1 MYKIKKYIK
10 YLLFIKIF
18 IISTLNAEEKIN
30 FNLGISADEKIL
42 SDIDNF
48 NYEKPLLN
56 FEKYL
61 NEKTIEKINFY
72 IKTNSLDKKSNDNIV
87 VNKTNKKSPLKK
99 LVEKF
104 NKKETQ
110 INWYNNFLNE
120 SDIQKRISDQDISIS
135 PTSINLPEGSGN
147 AILGEK
153 IYQAKCLSCHGTE
166 GKAEELDQKVES
178 LRGGQNS
185 IKIIAFESLSGGLG
199 SLSSEMPIRSV
210 GSFWP
215 HATTLFD
222 YIRRAMPYFEPQ
234 SLTNEEAYSVTAYIL
249 FINNIINKEYEL
261 NSSSLQNIN
270 MPNKA
275 GFIDS
280 WGPDWWREWL
290 HQKYNIIFTISLLS
304 LIILISISAQKLTK
318 NKLIISNLKIF
329 ITGAILVWFG
339 VFQGFQFGIKK
350 VYSSYNELKISNGI
364 WDNILFEPIFII
376 LSSFIFISTLIWGR
390 GIFCGW
396 VCPFGTIQDIIYKI
410 AKILKLNKFD
420 IPDYIHHKL
429 IYTKYVLLILMVS
442 TSFYVT
448 GNNLLL
454 HIEPFETIFVHK
466 FNTSTILI
474 LWTLTVLSF
483 VFFIERGF
491 CKYLCPTGAAL
502 SLTSQLQVI
511 NWLIPNKSCN
521 NKSCLACNPHC
532 PTKAIKHDGSINE
545 KECIQCLSCQI
556 VFNDKNI
563 VCINKKAKASIRKK
577 ILLD

>member
-1 MYKIKKYIK
+1 MYKLKKFIK

-18 IISTLNAEEKIN
+18 FISTLNAEEKIN
-30 FNLGISADEKIL
+30 FNLGISVNETIL
-42 SDIDNF
+42 SEIDN
-48 NYEKPLLN
+48 NDYEKNLLN

-61 NEKTIEKINFY
+61 NEKTIEKINFN
-72 IKTNSLDKKSNDNIV
+72 IKSNSINKISNNKIIKNRTEKKSL
-87 VNKTNKKSPLKK
+87 LKK
-99 LVEKF
+99 LTDNF

-110 INWYNNFLNE
+110 LNWYNNSLNE
-120 SDIQKRISDQDISIS
+120 SDIQKRISEQDISIS
-135 PTSINLPEGSGN
+135 PTSINLPEGNGN

-166 GKAEELDQKVES
+166 GKAEQLDQRIES

-185 IKIIAFESLSGGLG
+185 LKIIAFESLSGGLG

-234 SLTNEEAYSVTAYIL
+234 SLTNEESYAVTAYVL

-261 NSSSLQNIN
+261 NASSLQNIN

-290 HQKYNIIFTISLLS
+290 HQKYNIIFTITLLL
-304 LIILISISAQKLTK
+304 LIIIISISAQKLTK
-318 NKLIISNLKIF
+318 NKSIISNLKIF
-329 ITGAILVWFG
+329 ITSTILVWFG
-339 VFQGFQFGIKK
+339 VFQSFQFGTQK
-350 VYSSYNELKISNGI
+350 VYSSYHELKINNGI

-376 LSSFIFISTLIWGR
+376 LTSFIIISTLIWGR

-396 VCPFGTIQDIIYKI
+396 ICPFGTMQDIMYKI
-410 AKILKLNKFD
+410 TKILKLNKFD
-420 IPDYIHHKL
+420 IPDKIHYKL
-429 IYTKYVLLILMVS
+429 IYTKYIILLLMVS
-442 TSFYVT
+442 TTFYTT

-454 HIEPFETIFVHK
+454 HIEPFETIFIHK

-491 CKYLCPTGAAL
+491 CKYLCPTGGAL
-502 SLTSQLQVI
+502 ALVTQLQVI

-556 VFNDKNI
+556 VFNDKNT
-563 VCINKKAKASIRKK
+563 VCINKKIKASIRKK
-577 ILLD
+577 ILQD

>member
-1 MYKIKKYIK
+1 MYKLKKFIK

-18 IISTLNAEEKIN
+18 FISTLNAEEKIN
-30 FNLGISADEKIL
+30 FNLGISVNETIL
-42 SDIDNF
+42 SEIDKNDY
-48 NYEKPLLN
+48 NKNLLN

-61 NEKTIEKINFY
+61 NEKTIEKINFN
-72 IKTNSLDKKSNDNIV
+72 IKSNSINKISNNKIIKNRTEKKSL
-87 VNKTNKKSPLKK
+87 LKK
-99 LVEKF
+99 LTDNF

-110 INWYNNFLNE
+110 LNWYNNSLNE
-120 SDIQKRISDQDISIS
+120 SDIQKRISEQDISIS
-135 PTSINLPEGSGN
+135 PTSINLPEGNGN

-166 GKAEELDQKVES
+166 GKAEQLDQRIES

-185 IKIIAFESLSGGLG
+185 LKIIAFESLSGGLG

-234 SLTNEEAYSVTAYIL
+234 SLTNEESYAVTAYVL

-261 NSSSLQNIN
+261 NASSLQNIN

-290 HQKYNIIFTISLLS
+290 HQKYNIIFTITLLL
-304 LIILISISAQKLTK
+304 LIIIISISAQKLTK
-318 NKLIISNLKIF
+318 NKSIISNLKIF
-329 ITGAILVWFG
+329 ITSTILVWFG
-339 VFQGFQFGIKK
+339 VFQSFQFGTQK
-350 VYSSYNELKISNGI
+350 VYSSYHELKINNGI
-364 WDNILFEPIFII
+364 WDNILFEPTFII
-376 LSSFIFISTLIWGR
+376 LTSFIIISTLIWGR

-396 VCPFGTIQDIIYKI
+396 ICPFGTMQDIMYKI
-410 AKILKLNKFD
+410 TKILKLNKFD
-420 IPDYIHHKL
+420 IPDKIHHKL
-429 IYTKYVLLILMVS
+429 IYTKYIILLLMVS
-442 TSFYVT
+442 TTFYTT

-454 HIEPFETIFVHK
+454 HIEPFETIFIHK

-474 LWTLTVLSF
+474 LWTLTVLCF

-491 CKYLCPTGAAL
+491 CKYLCPTGGAL
-502 SLTSQLQVI
+502 ALVTQLQVI

-556 VFNDKNI
+556 VFNDKNT
-563 VCINKKAKASIRKK
+563 VCINKKIKASIRKK
-577 ILLD
+577 IL

>member
-1 MYKIKKYIK
+1 MCKIKKFIK

-18 IISTLNAEEKIN
+18 FISTLNAEEKIN
-30 FNLGISADEKIL
+30 FNLGISVNEKIL
-42 SDIDNF
+42 SEIDN
-48 NYEKPLLN
+48 NDYEKNLLN

-61 NEKTIEKINFY
+61 NEKTIEKINFN
-72 IKTNSLDKKSNDNIV
+72 IKSNSINKISNNKIIENRTDKKSL
-87 VNKTNKKSPLKK
+87 LKI
-99 LVEKF
+99 LTENF

-110 INWYNNFLNE
+110 LNWYNNSLNE
-120 SDIQKRISDQDISIS
+120 SDIQKRISEQDISIS
-135 PTSINLPEGSGN
+135 PTSINLPEGNGN

-153 IYQAKCLSCHGTE
+153 VYQAKCLSCHGTE
-166 GKAEELDQKVES
+166 GKAEQLDQRIES

-185 IKIIAFESLSGGLG
+185 LKIIAFESLSGGLG

-234 SLTNEEAYSVTAYIL
+234 SLTNEESYAVTAYVL

-261 NSSSLQNIN
+261 NASSLQNIN

-290 HQKYNIIFTISLLS
+290 HQKYNIIFTITLLL
-304 LIILISISAQKLTK
+304 LIIIISISAQKLTK
-318 NKLIISNLKIF
+318 NKSIISNLKIF
-329 ITGAILVWFG
+329 ITSTILVWFG
-339 VFQGFQFGIKK
+339 VFQSFQFGTQK
-350 VYSSYNELKISNGI
+350 VYSSYHELKINNGI

-376 LSSFIFISTLIWGR
+376 LTSFIIISTLIWGR

-396 VCPFGTIQDIIYKI
+396 ICPFGTIQDIMYKI
-410 AKILKLNKFD
+410 TKILKLNKFD
-420 IPDYIHHKL
+420 IPDKIHHKL
-429 IYTKYVLLILMVS
+429 IYTKYIILLLMVS
-442 TSFYVT
+442 TTFYTT

-454 HIEPFETIFVHK
+454 HIEPFETIFIHK

-474 LWTLTVLSF
+474 LWTLTVLCF

-502 SLTSQLQVI
+502 ALVTQLQVI

-556 VFNDKNI
+556 VFNDKNT
-563 VCINKKAKASIRKK
+563 VCINKKIKASIRKK
-577 ILLD
+577 IL

>member
-1 MYKIKKYIK
+1 MYKIKKFIK

-18 IISTLNAEEKIN
+18 FISTLNAEEKIN
-30 FNLGISADEKIL
+30 FNLGISVNETIL
-42 SDIDNF
+42 SEIDKNDY
-48 NYEKPLLN
+48 NKNLLN

-61 NEKTIEKINFY
+61 NEKTIEKINFN
-72 IKTNSLDKKSNDNIV
+72 IKSNSINKISNNKIIKNRTEKKSL
-87 VNKTNKKSPLKK
+87 LKK
-99 LVEKF
+99 LTDNF

-110 INWYNNFLNE
+110 LNWYNNSLNE
-120 SDIQKRISDQDISIS
+120 SDIQKRISEQDISIS
-135 PTSINLPEGSGN
+135 PTSINLPEGNGN

-166 GKAEELDQKVES
+166 GKAEQLDQRIES

-185 IKIIAFESLSGGLG
+185 LKIIAFESLSGGLG

-234 SLTNEEAYSVTAYIL
+234 SLTNEESYAVTAYVL

-261 NSSSLQNIN
+261 NASSLQNIN

-290 HQKYNIIFTISLLS
+290 HQKYNIIFTITLLL
-304 LIILISISAQKLTK
+304 LIIIISISAQKLTK
-318 NKLIISNLKIF
+318 NKSIISNLKIT
-329 ITGAILVWFG
+329 ITSTILVWFG
-339 VFQGFQFGIKK
+339 IFQNFQFGTQK
-350 VYSSYNELKISNGI
+350 VYSSYHELKINNGI

-376 LSSFIFISTLIWGR
+376 LTSFIIISTLIWGR

-396 VCPFGTIQDIIYKI
+396 ICPFGTIQDIMYKI
-410 AKILKLNKFD
+410 TKILKLNKFD
-420 IPDYIHHKL
+420 IPDKIHHKL
-429 IYTKYVLLILMVS
+429 IYTKYIILLLMVS
-442 TSFYVT
+442 TTFYTT

-454 HIEPFETIFVHK
+454 HIEPFETIFIHK

-502 SLTSQLQVI
+502 ALVTQLQVI

-556 VFNDKNI
+556 VFNDKNT
-563 VCINKKAKASIRKK
+563 VCINKKIKASIRKK
-577 ILLD
+577 IL

>member
-1 MYKIKKYIK
+1 MYKIKKFIK

-18 IISTLNAEEKIN
+18 FISTLNAEEKIN
-30 FNLGISADEKIL
+30 FNLGISVNETIL
-42 SDIDNF
+42 SEIDN
-48 NYEKPLLN
+48 NDYEKNLLN

-61 NEKTIEKINFY
+61 NEKTIEKINFN
-72 IKTNSLDKKSNDNIV
+72 IKSNSINKISNNKIIENRTDKKSL
-87 VNKTNKKSPLKK
+87 LKI
-99 LVEKF
+99 LTENF

-110 INWYNNFLNE
+110 LNWYNNSLNE
-120 SDIQKRISDQDISIS
+120 SDIQKRISEQDISIS
-135 PTSINLPEGSGN
+135 PTSINLPEGNGN

-153 IYQAKCLSCHGTE
+153 VYQAKCLSCHGTE
-166 GKAEELDQKVES
+166 GKAEQLDQRIES

-185 IKIIAFESLSGGLG
+185 LKIIAFESLSGGLG

-234 SLTNEEAYSVTAYIL
+234 SLTNEESYAVTAYVL

-261 NSSSLQNIN
+261 NASSLQNIN

-290 HQKYNIIFTISLLS
+290 HQKYNIIFTITLLL
-304 LIILISISAQKLTK
+304 LIIIISISAQKLTK
-318 NKLIISNLKIF
+318 NKSIISNLKIF
-329 ITGAILVWFG
+329 ITSTILVWFG
-339 VFQGFQFGIKK
+339 IFQNFQFGTQK
-350 VYSSYNELKISNGI
+350 VYSSYHELKINNGI

-376 LSSFIFISTLIWGR
+376 LTSFIIISTLIWGR

-396 VCPFGTIQDIIYKI
+396 ICPFGTMQDIMYKI
-410 AKILKLNKFD
+410 TKILKLNKFD
-420 IPDYIHHKL
+420 IPDKIHHKL
-429 IYTKYVLLILMVS
+429 IYTKYIILLLMVS
-442 TSFYVT
+442 TTFYTT

-454 HIEPFETIFVHK
+454 HIEPFETIFIHK

-491 CKYLCPTGAAL
+491 CKYLCPTGGAL
-502 SLTSQLQVI
+502 ALVTQLQVI

-556 VFNDKNI
+556 VFNDKNT
-563 VCINKKAKASIRKK
+563 VCINKKIKASIRKK
-577 ILLD
+577 IL

>member
-1 MYKIKKYIK
+1 MYKLKKFIK

-18 IISTLNAEEKIN
+18 FISTLNAEEKIN
-30 FNLGISADEKIL
+30 FNLGISVNETIL
-42 SDIDNF
+42 SEIDN
-48 NYEKPLLN
+48 NDYEKNLLN

-61 NEKTIEKINFY
+61 NEKTIEKINFN
-72 IKTNSLDKKSNDNIV
+72 IKSNSINKISNNKIIENRTEKKSL
-87 VNKTNKKSPLKK
+87 LKK
-99 LVEKF
+99 LTDNF

-110 INWYNNFLNE
+110 LNWYNNSLNE
-120 SDIQKRISDQDISIS
+120 SDIQKRISEQDISIS
-135 PTSINLPEGSGN
+135 PTSINLPEGNGN

-166 GKAEELDQKVES
+166 GKAEQLDQRIES

-185 IKIIAFESLSGGLG
+185 LKIIAFESLSGGLG

-234 SLTNEEAYSVTAYIL
+234 SLTNEESYAVTAYVL

-261 NSSSLQNIN
+261 NASSLQNIN

-290 HQKYNIIFTISLLS
+290 HQKYNIIFTVTLLL
-304 LIILISISAQKLTK
+304 LIIIISISAQKLTK
-318 NKLIISNLKIF
+318 NKSIISNLKIF
-329 ITGAILVWFG
+329 ITSTILVWFG
-339 VFQGFQFGIKK
+339 VFQSFQFGTQK
-350 VYSSYNELKISNGI
+350 VYSSYHELKINNGI

-376 LSSFIFISTLIWGR
+376 LTSFIIISTLIWGR

-396 VCPFGTIQDIIYKI
+396 ICPFGTIQDIMYKI
-410 AKILKLNKFD
+410 TKILKLNKFD
-420 IPDYIHHKL
+420 IPDKIHHKL
-429 IYTKYVLLILMVS
+429 IYTKYIILLLMVS
-442 TSFYVT
+442 TTFYTT

-454 HIEPFETIFVHK
+454 HIEPFETIFIHK

-474 LWTLTVLSF
+474 LWTLTVLCF

-502 SLTSQLQVI
+502 ALVTQLQVI

-556 VFNDKNI
+556 VFNDKNT
-563 VCINKKAKASIRKK
+563 VCINKKIKASIRKK
-577 ILLD
+577 IL

>member
-1 MYKIKKYIK
+1 MYKLKKFIK

-18 IISTLNAEEKIN
+18 FISTLNAEEKIN
-30 FNLGISADEKIL
+30 FNLGISVNETIL
-42 SDIDNF
+42 SEIDN
-48 NYEKPLLN
+48 NDYEKNLLN

-61 NEKTIEKINFY
+61 NEKTIEKINFN
-72 IKTNSLDKKSNDNIV
+72 IKSNSINKISNNKIIKNRTEKKSL
-87 VNKTNKKSPLKK
+87 LKK
-99 LVEKF
+99 LTDNF

-110 INWYNNFLNE
+110 LNWYNNSLNE
-120 SDIQKRISDQDISIS
+120 SDIQKRISEQDISIS
-135 PTSINLPEGSGN
+135 PTSINLPEGNGN

-153 IYQAKCLSCHGTE
+153 VYQAKCLSCHGTE
-166 GKAEELDQKVES
+166 GKAEQLDQRIES

-185 IKIIAFESLSGGLG
+185 LKIIAFESLSGGLG

-234 SLTNEEAYSVTAYIL
+234 SLTNEESYAVTAYVL

-261 NSSSLQNIN
+261 NASSLQNIN

-290 HQKYNIIFTISLLS
+290 HQKYNIIFTITLLL
-304 LIILISISAQKLTK
+304 LIIIISISAQKLTK
-318 NKLIISNLKIF
+318 NKSIISNLKIF
-329 ITGAILVWFG
+329 ITSTILVWFG
-339 VFQGFQFGIKK
+339 VFQSFQFGTQK
-350 VYSSYNELKISNGI
+350 VYSSYHELKINNGI
-364 WDNILFEPIFII
+364 WDNILFEPTFII
-376 LSSFIFISTLIWGR
+376 LTSFIIISTLIWGR

-396 VCPFGTIQDIIYKI
+396 ICPFGTIQDIMYKI
-410 AKILKLNKFD
+410 TKILKLNKFD
-420 IPDYIHHKL
+420 IPDKIHHKL
-429 IYTKYVLLILMVS
+429 IYTKYIILLLMVS
-442 TSFYVT
+442 TTFYTT

-454 HIEPFETIFVHK
+454 HIEPFETIFIHK

-491 CKYLCPTGAAL
+491 CKYLCPTGGAL
-502 SLTSQLQVI
+502 ALVTQLQVI

-556 VFNDKNI
+556 VFNDKNT
-563 VCINKKAKASIRKK
+563 VCINKKIKASIRKK
-577 ILLD
+577 IL

>member
-1 MYKIKKYIK
+1 MYKLKKFIK

-18 IISTLNAEEKIN
+18 FISTLNAEEKIN
-30 FNLGISADEKIL
+30 FNLGISVNETIL
-42 SDIDNF
+42 SEIDN
-48 NYEKPLLN
+48 NDYEKNLLN

-61 NEKTIEKINFY
+61 NKKTIEKINFN
-72 IKTNSLDKKSNDNIV
+72 IKSNSINKISNNKIIENRTDKKSL
-87 VNKTNKKSPLKK
+87 LKK
-99 LVEKF
+99 LTDNF

-110 INWYNNFLNE
+110 LNWYNNSLNE
-120 SDIQKRISDQDISIS
+120 LDIQKRISEQDISIS
-135 PTSINLPEGSGN
+135 PTSINLPEGNGN

-166 GKAEELDQKVES
+166 GKAEQLDQRIES

-185 IKIIAFESLSGGLG
+185 LKIIAFESLSGGLG

-234 SLTNEEAYSVTAYIL
+234 SLTNEESYAVTAYVL

-261 NSSSLQNIN
+261 NASSLQNIN

-290 HQKYNIIFTISLLS
+290 HQKYNIIFTITLLL
-304 LIILISISAQKLTK
+304 LIIIISISAQKLTK
-318 NKLIISNLKIF
+318 NKSIISNLKIF
-329 ITGAILVWFG
+329 ITSTILVWFG
-339 VFQGFQFGIKK
+339 VFQSFQFGTQK
-350 VYSSYNELKISNGI
+350 VYSSYHELKINNGI

-376 LSSFIFISTLIWGR
+376 LTSFIIISTLIWGR

-396 VCPFGTIQDIIYKI
+396 ICPFGTIQDIMYKI
-410 AKILKLNKFD
+410 TKILKLNKFD
-420 IPDYIHHKL
+420 IPDKIHHKL
-429 IYTKYVLLILMVS
+429 IYTKYIILLLMVS
-442 TSFYVT
+442 TTFYTT

-454 HIEPFETIFVHK
+454 HIEPFETIFIHK

-474 LWTLTVLSF
+474 LWTLTVLCF
-483 VFFIERGF
+483 IFFIERGF

-502 SLTSQLQVI
+502 ALVTQLQVI

-556 VFNDKNI
+556 VFNDKNT
-563 VCINKKAKASIRKK
+563 VCINKKIKASIRKK
-577 ILLD
+577 IL

>member
-1 MYKIKKYIK
+1 MYKLKKFIK

-18 IISTLNAEEKIN
+18 FISTLNAEEKIN
-30 FNLGISADEKIL
+30 FNLGISVNQTIL
-42 SDIDNF
+42 SEIDN
-48 NYEKPLLN
+48 NDYEKNLLN

-61 NEKTIEKINFY
+61 NEKTIEKINFN
-72 IKTNSLDKKSNDNIV
+72 IKSNSINKISNNKIIENRTKKKSL
-87 VNKTNKKSPLKK
+87 LKK
-99 LVEKF
+99 LTDNF

-110 INWYNNFLNE
+110 LNWYNNSLNE

-135 PTSINLPEGSGN
+135 PTSINLPEGNGN

-153 IYQAKCLSCHGTE
+153 VYQAKCLSCHGTE
-166 GKAEELDQKVES
+166 GKAEQLDQRIES

-185 IKIIAFESLSGGLG
+185 LKIIAFESLSGGLG

-234 SLTNEEAYSVTAYIL
+234 SLTNEESYAVTAYVL

-261 NSSSLQNIN
+261 NASSLQNIN

-290 HQKYNIIFTISLLS
+290 HQKYNIIFTITLLL
-304 LIILISISAQKLTK
+304 LIIIISISAQKLTK
-318 NKLIISNLKIF
+318 NKSIISNLKIF
-329 ITGAILVWFG
+329 ITSTILVWFG
-339 VFQGFQFGIKK
+339 IFQSFQFGTQK
-350 VYSSYNELKISNGI
+350 VYSSYHELKINNGI

-376 LSSFIFISTLIWGR
+376 LTSFIIISTLIWGR

-396 VCPFGTIQDIIYKI
+396 ICPFGTIQDIMYKI
-410 AKILKLNKFD
+410 TKILKLNKFD
-420 IPDYIHHKL
+420 IPDKIHHKL
-429 IYTKYVLLILMVS
+429 IYTKYIILLLMVS
-442 TSFYVT
+442 TTFYTT

-454 HIEPFETIFVHK
+454 HIEPFETIFIHK

-491 CKYLCPTGAAL
+491 CKYLCPTGGAL
-502 SLTSQLQVI
+502 ALVTQLQVI

-556 VFNDKNI
+556 VFNDKNT
-563 VCINKKAKASIRKK
+563 VCINKKIKASIRKK
-577 ILLD
+577 IL

>member
-1 MYKIKKYIK
+1 MYKIKKFIK

-18 IISTLNAEEKIN
+18 FISTLNAEEKIN
-30 FNLGISADEKIL
+30 FNLGISVNETIL
-42 SDIDNF
+42 SEIDN
-48 NYEKPLLN
+48 NDYEKNLLN

-61 NEKTIEKINFY
+61 NEKTIEKINFN
-72 IKTNSLDKKSNDNIV
+72 IKSNSINKISNNKIIKNRTEKKS
-87 VNKTNKKSPLKK
+87 LHKK
-99 LVEKF
+99 LTDNF

-110 INWYNNFLNE
+110 LNWYNNSLNE
-120 SDIQKRISDQDISIS
+120 SDIQKRISEQDISIS
-135 PTSINLPEGSGN
+135 PTSINLPEGNGN

-166 GKAEELDQKVES
+166 GKAEQLDQRIES

-185 IKIIAFESLSGGLG
+185 LKIIAFESLSGGLG

-234 SLTNEEAYSVTAYIL
+234 SLTNEESYAVTAYVL

-261 NSSSLQNIN
+261 NASSLQNIN

-290 HQKYNIIFTISLLS
+290 HQKYNIIFTITLLL
-304 LIILISISAQKLTK
+304 LIIIISISAQKLTK
-318 NKLIISNLKIF
+318 NKSIISNLKIF
-329 ITGAILVWFG
+329 ITSTILVWFG
-339 VFQGFQFGIKK
+339 VFQSFQFGTQK
-350 VYSSYNELKISNGI
+350 VYSSYHELKINNGI

-376 LSSFIFISTLIWGR
+376 LTSFIIISTLIWGR

-396 VCPFGTIQDIIYKI
+396 ICPFGTMQDIMYKI
-410 AKILKLNKFD
+410 TKILKLNKFD
-420 IPDYIHHKL
+420 IPDKIHHKL
-429 IYTKYVLLILMVS
+429 IYTKYIILLLMVS
-442 TSFYVT
+442 TTFYTT

-454 HIEPFETIFVHK
+454 HIEPFETIFIHK

-474 LWTLTVLSF
+474 LWTLTVLCF

-502 SLTSQLQVI
+502 ALVTQLQVI

-556 VFNDKNI
+556 VFNDKNT
-563 VCINKKAKASIRKK
+563 VCINKKIKASIRKK
-577 ILLD
+577 IL